1 MTSKRYCVGYPISNM
16 IAEEDAE
23 TERILKS
30 LLGDMD
36 QEEYEDYMA
45 RTTQRKLAQKDAAL
59 KSAQAM
65 LRQAQRPVCRRD
77 MLRAMEM
84 AVMRQVSNFD
94 RMSTLPEAVSLVA
107 TVICLNLLKD
117 GPLHEEV

>member
-1 MTSKRYCVGYPISNM
+1 MTSKRYCVGYPVSNM

-45 RTTQRKLAQKDAAL
+45 RTTQRKLTQKDAAL

>member
-65 LRQAQRPVCRRD
+65 LRQAQRPVSRRD

-107 TVICLNLLKD
+107 TVICLNILKD

>member
-65 LRQAQRPVCRRD
+65 LWQAQRPVCRRD

-107 TVICLNLLKD
+107 TVICLNILKD